1 MIFVIDTP
9 RPRRKPSLTPMIDV
23 VFLLLVFFMLASRFG
38 QEGQMPLVL
47 GGAVNTYSGP
57 PRLIDVLPDG
67 QRLNGVDRS
76 MDDMLADLAE
86 LTASPTDTIILRARN
101 GAELQHLVS
110 VITALREAGHTAV
123 AVLP

>member
-1 MIFVIDTP
+1 MIFTIDSP

-38 QEGQMPLVL
+38 QEAQVPLVL
-47 GGAVNTYSGP
+47 GGSGQVYSGP
-57 PRLIDVLPDG
+57 PRLIDVLPEG

-76 MDDMLADLAE
+76 MDDLLADLAE
-86 LTASPTDTIILRARN
+86 LTVRPTDTIILRARD
-101 GAELQHLVS
+101 GAELQHLVA
-110 VITALREAGHTAV
+110 VITVLRDAGYSAV